1 MKWEV
6 VETHFEGDKK
16 IYRAVKYN
24 DSNVVVTERSFNTRE
39 DAKNYINKLT
49 NIEK

>member
-24 DSNVVVTERSFNTRE
+24 DSNVVVTERTFKAKI
-39 DAKNYINKLT
+39 DAENYINKLT
-49 NIEK
+49 STEE